1 MAPFTDYYNIDR
13 EFTEEERL
21 LQDTVRS
28 FVAKEFLPH
37 VAEHF
42 EAGTF
47 PLDLIPKIGDLGLLG
62 MKYDGYG
69 CTGASNVDYGL
80 VCQELEFGDSGL
92 RSFISVQTS
101 LVIHPIFTFGSPE
114 QKQKYI
120 PRLASGELIGCFGLT
135 EPDHGSDPGGMT
147 TRAVRDGD
155 SFILNGAKMWITNGS
170 IADLAVVWAIL
181 DGEVAGFLVE
191 IDTPGFS
198 TVEMN
203 KKLSLRASVTSEL
216 VFDDVRIPSSNLL
229 PEARGL
235 KAPLSCLN
243 EARYGIAWGATGAAI
258 ACYQSA
264 LDYSLERSQFG
275 KPIAGFQLTQEKLAW
290 MITEITKARLLTLHL
305 GRMKD
310 AGGAKHWHISMAKY
324 NNVRSALEIARES
337 RALHGANGITLE
349 YVPMRHAANL
359 ESVITYEGT
368 HDIHT
373 LVIGEKVTGISAF
386 R

>member
-1 MAPFTDYYNIDR
+1 MSRFKDYFNLDKGFTQD
-13 EFTEEERL
+13 ERL
-21 LQDTVRS
+21 MRDSVRS
-28 FVAKEFLPH
+28 FVASEFLPH
-37 VAEHF
+37 IAEHY

-47 PLDLIPKIGDLGLLG
+47 PLDLVPSLGELGLLG
-62 MKYDGYG
+62 MKYEGYG
-69 CTGASNVDYGL
+69 CAGASNVDYGL
-80 VCQELEFGDSGL
+80 ACQELEFGDSGL

-101 LVIHPIFTFGSPE
+101 LVIHPLYTFGSEE
-114 QKQKYI
+114 QKNGYI
-120 PRLASGELIGCFGLT
+120 PRLASGEAIGCFGLT
-135 EPDHGSDPGGMT
+135 EPDHGSDPGGMR

-155 SFILNGAKMWITNGS
+155 GFILNGAKMWITNGT
-170 IADLAVVWAIL
+170 IADVAIIWAKL
-181 DGEVAGFLVE
+181 DDEVAGFIVE
-191 IDTPGFS
+191 KDTPGF
-198 TVEMN
+198 TAPEMK

-216 VFDDVRIPSSNLL
+216 VLNDVRIPNANQL
-229 PEARGL
+229 PGAKGL

-264 LDYSLERSQFG
+264 LDYTLERTQFG

-290 MITEITKARLLTLHL
+290 MITEITKARLLSLQL

-310 AGGAKHWHISMAKY
+310 AGEAKHWHVSMAKY

-349 YVPMRHAANL
+349 YVPMRHASNL
-359 ESVITYEGT
+359 ESVYTYEGT
-368 HDIHT
+368 HDIHM
-373 LVIGEKVTGISAF
+373 LAIGDKITGISAF